1 MRSAQILQTTQTDQA
16 FLARIAADADREAAA
31 ILPLLLASRQE
42 SSARAGMPHRT
53 AMSHLL
59 GLVTVFTSPESG
71 LHGSRQLVDPM
82 IGCLERLEQ
91 LQGPDG
97 LFGGDNL
104 SSPPDS
110 AFTIN
115 DACLAVQL
123 LRAQGGESGIRTGA
137 GSRGAGSEGAGSEG
151 AGSKS
156 AAVLQE
162 IEARL
167 WQIIAKI
174 TPALVEGGVH
184 TPNHR
189 WELCA
194 ALAQIHSLD
203 PRPEIDRRIDEWLA
217 EGIDQLPDGMYS
229 ERSPLYASAVTNP
242 SLLIIADSSGRPE
255 LLDHVRKNLEA
266 FLPWFNPDGT
276 VESVFSRRQD
286 QWLDFGGAGFLL
298 PYRRLAIQ
306 DGRSDFAAAAG
317 WLAGF
322 PLLEPAKLLAQTKVQ
337 PGLAGVLTQGQEPV
351 PQEQNEQVQQGQKQR
366 GQVQM
371 PSVLQPARAALGSCA
386 TYRFRQGETAVTVFG
401 GGDHSASGVASGL
414 SNNPTFLRF
423 RHGNSVLSDVRL
435 TRNFFNLGPFR
446 SMGTVAE
453 GEDVRLHERVEAS
466 FYLPLP
472 AERRREDGI
481 YEQSHEGRFSAAMDF
496 AGRPAVQHWL
506 RTEVT
511 VAVNGHQAD
520 VDITFDGA
528 HTSFALELTF
538 RSGGVLEGVE
548 EVSEGVYQLVAS
560 MGRYSVGGDVIEFG
574 PGSAA
579 DPDTPPVYNAGENYT
594 YLRGTN
600 ASEGTKVYIT
610 GRTSGTRRLTL
621 RGTGA
626 TAGAAAVGP

>member
-1 MRSAQILQTTQTDQA
+1 MRSAQILQTGQTDQA
-16 FLARIAADADREAAA
+16 FLAKITSDADGEIAA
-31 ILPLLLASRQE
+31 ILPLLASRQE
-42 SSARAGMPHRT
+42 TAASAAMPHRS

-59 GLVTVFTSPESG
+59 GMVAVFTFPGSG
-71 LHGSRQLVDPM
+71 FYGSHELVGPL
-82 IGCLERLEQ
+82 IGCLDRLEQ

-115 DACLAVQL
+115 DACLALHL
-123 LRAQGGESGIRTGA
+123 LRAQSQAQAQDPSRVPEQAQGGGSGV
-137 GSRGAGSEGAGSEG
+137 GSVG
-151 AGSKS
+151 
-156 AAVLQE
+156 VLPE
-162 IEARL
+162 IEERL
-167 WQIIAKI
+167 WKIIAKI

-189 WELCA
+189 WELSA
-194 ALAQIHSLD
+194 ALAQIHRLN

-266 FLPWFNPDGT
+266 FLPWFNADGT

-286 QWLDFGGAGFLL
+286 QWLDFGAAGFLL
-298 PYRRLAIQ
+298 PYRRFAIQ
-306 DGRSDFAAAAG
+306 DGRRDLAAAAS

-322 PLLEPAKLLAQTKVQ
+322 PLLEPAKLLAQIMVL
-337 PGLAGVLTQGQEPV
+337 PGLAGVLPHGQE
-351 PQEQNEQVQQGQKQR
+351 EAQQPGQQR
-366 GQVQM
+366 M
-371 PSVLQPARAALGSCA
+371 PAALQPARAALESCQ
-386 TYRFRQGETAVTVFG
+386 TYRFRHEETAVTVFG
-401 GGDHSASGVASGL
+401 GGDHSPSGVASGL

-435 TRNFFNLGPFR
+435 ARNFFNLGPFR
-446 SMGTVAE
+446 SMETLAE
-453 GEDVRLHERVEAS
+453 GESVRLHEQVEAS

-472 AERRREDGI
+472 AERRRQDGI

-496 AGRPAVQHWL
+496 AGRPAVRHRL
-506 RTEVT
+506 GTEVT

-520 VDITFDGA
+520 VDIAFDGA
-528 HTSFALELTF
+528 DTSFALELTF
-538 RSGGVLEGVE
+538 RPGGVLEGVE
-548 EVSEGVYQLVAS
+548 EVSDGVYQLVSS
-560 MGRYSVGGDVIEFG
+560 MGRYSVGADTIEFG

-579 DPDTPPVYNAGENYT
+579 DPDTPPEYNPGENYT

-600 ASEGTKVYIT
+600 ATEGIKVYIT
-610 GRTSGTRRLTL
+610 GRTRGTRRLTL
-621 RGTGA
+621 RGTDA
-626 TAGAAAVGP
+626 TAGAAAAAP

>member
-1 MRSAQILQTTQTDQA
+1 MRSAHIPQTSQIDHA
-16 FLARIAADADREAAA
+16 FLAQITADADREIAAM
-31 ILPLLLASRQE
+31 LPMLASRQD
-42 SSARAGMPHRT
+42 AVKAAMPHRS

-59 GLVTVFTSPESG
+59 GLLAVFASPESG
-71 LHGSRQLVDPM
+71 FYGSRGLVDPM

-123 LRAQGGESGIRTGA
+123 LQAQ
-137 GSRGAGSEGAGSEG
+137 GAGSEGAGTE
-151 AGSKS
+151 AACRDA

-162 IEARL
+162 VEARL
-167 WQIIAKI
+167 WKVITKI
-174 TPALVEGGVH
+174 TPALVGGGVH

-255 LLDHVRKNLEA
+255 LLDPVRKNLEA

-306 DGRSDFAAAAG
+306 DGRSDFAAAAS

-322 PLLEPAKLLAQTKVQ
+322 RLLEPAKLLAQTKVL
-337 PGLAGVLTQGQEPV
+337 PGLAGLLPEGQEPV
-351 PQEQNEQVQQGQKQR
+351 DREQHQR
-366 GQVQM
+366 GQLRM
-371 PSVLQPARAALGSCA
+371 PSVLQPARAALESCG
-386 TYRFRQGETAVTVFG
+386 TYRFRHGETAVTVFG
-401 GGDHSASGVASGL
+401 GGDHSPSGVASGL

-435 TRNFFNLGPFR
+435 SRNFFNLGPFR
-446 SMGTVAE
+446 STETRGDDE
-453 GEDVRLHERVEAS
+453 SVRLREQVEAS

-472 AERRREDGI
+472 PERRRQDGI

-496 AGRPAVQHWL
+496 AGRSTVQHRL
-506 RTEVT
+506 GTEVT
-511 VAVNGHQAD
+511 VTAKGHEAD
-520 VDITFDGA
+520 VDISFDGA
-528 HTSFALELTF
+528 DTSFALELTF
-538 RSGGVLEGVE
+538 RPGGVLEGVE
-548 EVSEGVYQLVAS
+548 EVSDGVYQLVAS
-560 MGRYSVGGDVIEFG
+560 MGRYSVGAHAIEFG

-579 DPDTPPVYNAGENYT
+579 DPDTPPVYNPGENYT

-600 ASEGTKVYIT
+600 ATEGIKVYIT
-610 GRTSGTRRLTL
+610 GRTRGARRLTL
-621 RGTGA
+621 RGAGA
-626 TAGAAAVGP
+626 TAGTAAAAP

>member
-16 FLARIAADADREAAA
+16 FLAKITADADREIAA
-31 ILPLLLASRQE
+31 ILPMLASRE
-42 SSARAGMPHRT
+42 GTSARAAMPHRS
-53 AMSHLL
+53 AMGHLL

-71 LHGSRQLVDPM
+71 FHGSPELADPM

-123 LRAQGGESGIRTGA
+123 LQVHGQAQGRLPGPVPGG
-137 GSRGAGSEGAGSEG
+137 G
-151 AGSKS
+151 S

-167 WQIIAKI
+167 WKIIAKI

-194 ALAQIHSLD
+194 ALAQIHRLD
-203 PRPEIDRRIDEWLA
+203 PRPEIDLRIDEWLA

-242 SLLIIADSSGRPE
+242 SLLIIADASGRPE

-298 PYRRLAIQ
+298 PYRRMALQ
-306 DGRSDFAAAAG
+306 DGRSDFAAAAS
-317 WLAGF
+317 WLGGF
-322 PLLEPAKLLAQTKVQ
+322 PLLEPAKLLAQTRIL
-337 PGLAGVLTQGQEPV
+337 PGLAGVLPHGQE
-351 PQEQNEQVQQGQKQR
+351 EVQQEEQQQLR
-366 GQVQM
+366 M
-371 PSVLQPARAALGSCA
+371 PAELRPERATLESCR

-401 GGDHSASGVASGL
+401 GGDHSPSGVASGL

-435 TRNFFNLGPFR
+435 ARNFFSLGPFR
-446 SMGTVAE
+446 SMETLAE
-453 GEDVRLHERVEAS
+453 GEHIRLRELVEAS

-472 AERRREDGI
+472 AERRRADGI

-496 AGRPAVQHWL
+496 AGRPTVQHRL
-506 RTEVT
+506 GTEVT
-511 VAVNGHQAD
+511 VAAKGHQAD

-528 HTSFALELTF
+528 DTSFALELTF
-538 RSGGVLEGVE
+538 KPGGVLKGVE
-548 EVSEGVYQLVAS
+548 EVSEGVYQLVGS
-560 MGRYSVGGDVIEFG
+560 MGRYSVGSDTIEFG

-579 DPDTPPVYNAGENYT
+579 DPDTPPVYNPGENYT

-600 ASEGTKVYIT
+600 ATEGIKVYIT
-610 GRTSGTRRLTL
+610 GRTRGTRRLTL
-621 RGTGA
+621 RGTDA
-626 TAGAAAVGP
+626 TAGAAATAP

>member
-1 MRSAQILQTTQTDQA
+1 MRSAQILQTGQTDQA
-16 FLARIAADADREAAA
+16 FLAKITSDADGEIAA
-31 ILPLLLASRQE
+31 ILPLLASRQE
-42 SSARAGMPHRT
+42 TAASAAMPHRS

-59 GLVTVFTSPESG
+59 GMVAVFTFPGSG
-71 LHGSRQLVDPM
+71 FYGSHELVGPL
-82 IGCLERLEQ
+82 IGCLDRLEQ

-123 LRAQGGESGIRTGA
+123 LRAPSRAQEQAPLQAPGGGPAS
-137 GSRGAGSEGAGSEG
+137 
-151 AGSKS
+151 
-156 AAVLQE
+156 AVLPE
-162 IEARL
+162 IEERL
-167 WQIIAKI
+167 WKIIAKI

-189 WELCA
+189 WELSA
-194 ALAQIHSLD
+194 ALAQIHRLN

-242 SLLIIADSSGRPE
+242 SLLIIADSSDRPE

-286 QWLDFGGAGFLL
+286 QWLDFGAAGFLL
-298 PYRRLAIQ
+298 PYRRFAIQ
-306 DGRSDFAAAAG
+306 DGRRDFAAAAS

-322 PLLEPAKLLAQTKVQ
+322 PLLEPAKLLAQTMVL
-337 PGLAGVLTQGQEPV
+337 PGLAGVLPHGQE
-351 PQEQNEQVQQGQKQR
+351 EAQQPGQQR
-366 GQVQM
+366 M
-371 PSVLQPARAALGSCA
+371 PAALQPARAALESCR
-386 TYRFRQGETAVTVFG
+386 TYRFRHGETAVTVFG
-401 GGDHSASGVASGL
+401 GGDHSPSGVASGL

-435 TRNFFNLGPFR
+435 ARNFFNLGPFR
-446 SMGTVAE
+446 SMETLAE
-453 GEDVRLHERVEAS
+453 GESVRLHEQVEAS

-472 AERRREDGI
+472 AERRRQDGI

-496 AGRPAVQHWL
+496 AGRPAVRHRL
-506 RTEVT
+506 GTEVT

-520 VDITFDGA
+520 VDIAFDGA
-528 HTSFALELTF
+528 DTSFALELTF
-538 RSGGVLEGVE
+538 RPGGVLEGVE
-548 EVSEGVYQLVAS
+548 EVSDGVYQLVSS
-560 MGRYSVGGDVIEFG
+560 MGRYSVGADTIEFG

-579 DPDTPPVYNAGENYT
+579 DPDTPPEYNPGENYT

-600 ASEGTKVYIT
+600 ATEGIKVYIT
-610 GRTSGTRRLTL
+610 GRTRGTRRLTL
-621 RGTGA
+621 RGTDA
-626 TAGAAAVGP
+626 TAGAAAAAP

>member
-1 MRSAQILQTTQTDQA
+1 MRSAQILQTTQADQA
-16 FLARIAADADREAAA
+16 FLAKITADADHEAAA
-31 ILPLLLASRQE
+31 ILKMLGSRQE
-42 SSARAGMPHRT
+42 RAGAGMPHRS

-59 GLVTVFTSPESG
+59 GLVTVFTSPECG
-71 LHGSRQLVDPM
+71 FYGNRQLVDPM
-82 IGCLERLEQ
+82 MGCLERLEL

-123 LRAQGGESGIRTGA
+123 LRAQGGISG
-137 GSRGAGSEGAGSEG
+137 
-151 AGSKS
+151 
-156 AAVLQE
+156 AVLQE

-174 TPALVEGGVH
+174 TPALVQGGVH

-194 ALAQIHSLD
+194 ALAQIYSLD
-203 PRPEIDRRIDEWLA
+203 PQPEIDRRIDEWLA

-266 FLPWFNPDGT
+266 FLRWFNPDGT

-286 QWLDFGGAGFLL
+286 QWLDFGGVGFLL

-306 DGRSDFAAAAG
+306 DGRSDFAAAAR

-322 PLLEPAKLLAQTKVQ
+322 PLLEPAKLLAQIRVQ
-337 PGLAGVLTQGQEPV
+337 PGLAGVLPQGQEPV
-351 PQEQNEQVQQGQKQR
+351 RQEQKDQVQQEQQQA

-371 PSVLQPARAALGSCA
+371 PAALQPARAALESCG
-386 TYRFRQGETAVTVFG
+386 TFRFRHGETTVTVFG

-435 TRNFFNLGPFR
+435 ARNFFNLGPFR
-446 SMGTVAE
+446 SMETAAE
-453 GEDVRLHERVEAS
+453 GESVRLHERVEAS

-472 AERRREDGI
+472 AERRREDGM

-506 RTEVT
+506 GTEVT

-528 HTSFALELTF
+528 DTSFALELTF
-538 RSGGVLEGVE
+538 RPGGVLEGVE
-548 EVSEGVYQLVAS
+548 EVSEGAYQLVDS
-560 MGRYSVGGDVIEFG
+560 IGRYSVGGDVIEFG

-579 DPDTPPVYNAGENYT
+579 DPDTPPEYNPGENYT

-600 ASEGTKVYIT
+600 ATEGTKVYIT
-610 GRTSGTRRLTL
+610 GRTSGTRRLTV
-621 RGTGA
+621 RGAGPM
-626 TAGAAAVGP
+626 AGAAGSGP

>member
-1 MRSAQILQTTQTDQA
+1 MRSAHILQTSQIDHA
-16 FLARIAADADREAAA
+16 FLAQITADADREIAAM
-31 ILPLLLASRQE
+31 LPMLASRQD
-42 SSARAGMPHRT
+42 AAKAAMPHRS

-59 GLVTVFTSPESG
+59 GLTAVFCSPESAFYA
-71 LHGSRQLVDPM
+71 SRKLVDPM

-123 LRAQGGESGIRTGA
+123 LQAQGAA
-137 GSRGAGSEGAGSEG
+137 GRDA
-151 AGSKS
+151 

-162 IEARL
+162 VEARL
-167 WQIIAKI
+167 WKVITKI
-174 TPALVEGGVH
+174 TPALVGGGVH

-203 PRPEIDRRIDEWLA
+203 PRAEIDRRIDEWLA
-217 EGIDQLPDGMYS
+217 ESIDQLPDGMYS

-242 SLLIIADSSGRPE
+242 SLLIIADSSGRPD

-286 QWLDFGGAGFLL
+286 QWLDFGGVGFLL

-306 DGRSDFAAAAG
+306 DGRSDFAAAAS

-322 PLLEPAKLLAQTKVQ
+322 PLLEPAKLLAQTRVM
-337 PGLAGVLTQGQEPV
+337 PGLAGVLPEGKEPLPQGKEPV
-351 PQEQNEQVQQGQKQR
+351 DREQQRAGQLR
-366 GQVQM
+366 M
-371 PSVLQPARAALGSCA
+371 PSLLQPARAALESCG
-386 TYRFRQGETAVTVFG
+386 TYRFRHRETAVTVFG
-401 GGDHSASGVASGL
+401 GGDHSPSGVASGV

-423 RHGNSVLSDVRL
+423 RHGNSVLSDLRL
-435 TRNFFNLGPFR
+435 SRNFFNLGPFR
-446 SMGTVAE
+446 SMETRPE
-453 GEDVRLHERVEAS
+453 GDSVRLHEQVEAS

-472 AERRREDGI
+472 PERRREDGI
-481 YEQSHEGRFSAAMDF
+481 YEHSHEGRFSAAMDF
-496 AGRPAVQHWL
+496 AGRSTVQHRL

-511 VAVNGHQAD
+511 VTAKGHEAD
-520 VDITFDGA
+520 VDITFDGTD
-528 HTSFALELTF
+528 TSFALELTF

-548 EVSEGVYQLVAS
+548 EVSDGVYQLVAS
-560 MGRYSVGGDVIEFG
+560 TGRYSVGADAIEFG

-579 DPDTPPVYNAGENYT
+579 DPDTPPVYNPGETYT

-600 ASEGTKVYIT
+600 ATEGIKVYIT
-610 GRTSGTRRLTL
+610 GRTRGARMLRL
-621 RGTGA
+621 RGAVA
-626 TAGAAAVGP
+626 TAGTAAAAP

>member
-1 MRSAQILQTTQTDQA
+1 MRSAQILQTGQTDQA
-16 FLARIAADADREAAA
+16 FLAKITSDADGEIAA
-31 ILPLLLASRQE
+31 ILPLLASRQE
-42 SSARAGMPHRT
+42 TAASAAMPHRS

-59 GLVTVFTSPESG
+59 GMVAVFTFPGSG
-71 LHGSRQLVDPM
+71 FYGSHELVGPL
-82 IGCLERLEQ
+82 IGCLDRLEQ

-123 LRAQGGESGIRTGA
+123 LRAPSRAQEQAQAPSRAQEQAPGGGPAS
-137 GSRGAGSEGAGSEG
+137 
-151 AGSKS
+151 
-156 AAVLQE
+156 AVLPE
-162 IEARL
+162 IEERL
-167 WQIIAKI
+167 WKIIAKI

-189 WELCA
+189 WELSA
-194 ALAQIHSLD
+194 ALAQIHRLN

-266 FLPWFNPDGT
+266 FLPWFNADGT

-286 QWLDFGGAGFLL
+286 QWLDFGAAGFLL
-298 PYRRLAIQ
+298 PYRRFAIQ
-306 DGRSDFAAAAG
+306 DGRRDLAAAAS

-322 PLLEPAKLLAQTKVQ
+322 PLLEPAKLLAQIMVL
-337 PGLAGVLTQGQEPV
+337 PGLAGVLPHGQE
-351 PQEQNEQVQQGQKQR
+351 EAQQPGQQR
-366 GQVQM
+366 M
-371 PSVLQPARAALGSCA
+371 PAALQPARAALESCQ
-386 TYRFRQGETAVTVFG
+386 TYRFRHEETAVTVFG
-401 GGDHSASGVASGL
+401 GGDHSPSGVASGL

-435 TRNFFNLGPFR
+435 ARNFFNLGPFR
-446 SMGTVAE
+446 SMETLAE
-453 GEDVRLHERVEAS
+453 GESVRLHEQVEAS

-472 AERRREDGI
+472 AERRRQDGI

-496 AGRPAVQHWL
+496 AGRPAVRHRL
-506 RTEVT
+506 GTEVT

-520 VDITFDGA
+520 VDIAFDGA
-528 HTSFALELTF
+528 DTSFALELTF
-538 RSGGVLEGVE
+538 RPGGVLEGVE
-548 EVSEGVYQLVAS
+548 EVSDGVYQLVSS
-560 MGRYSVGGDVIEFG
+560 MGRYSVGADTIEFG

-579 DPDTPPVYNAGENYT
+579 DPDTPPEYNPGENYT

-600 ASEGTKVYIT
+600 ATEGIKVYIT
-610 GRTSGTRRLTL
+610 GRTRGTRRLTL
-621 RGTGA
+621 RGTDA
-626 TAGAAAVGP
+626 TAGAAAAAP

>member
-16 FLARIAADADREAAA
+16 FLAKITADADHETAG
-31 ILPLLLASRQE
+31 ILPLLASRQE
-42 SSARAGMPHRT
+42 SAATAGMPHRS

-59 GLVTVFTSPESG
+59 GLVTVFTWPESRFY
-71 LHGSRQLVDPM
+71 GSRQLVDPM
-82 IGCLERLEQ
+82 MGCLERLEL

-110 AFTIN
+110 AFTVN

-123 LRAQGGESGIRTGA
+123 LRAQG
-137 GSRGAGSEGAGSEG
+137 SE
-151 AGSKS
+151 S

-167 WQIIAKI
+167 WRIIAKI

-255 LLDHVRKNLEA
+255 LLDPVRKNLEA
-266 FLPWFNPDGT
+266 FLPWLNPDGT

-286 QWLDFGGAGFLL
+286 QWLDFGAAGFLL

-306 DGRSDFAAAAG
+306 DDRSDFAAAAR
-317 WLAGF
+317 WLSGF
-322 PLLEPAKLLAQTKVQ
+322 PLPEPAKLLAQTRVQ
-337 PGLAGVLTQGQEPV
+337 PGLAGVLPQGPEPAQQEHK
-351 PQEQNEQVQQGQKQR
+351 EQVQQEQQA

-371 PSVLQPARAALGSCA
+371 PSVLQPVRAALESCG

-435 TRNFFNLGPFR
+435 ARNFFNLGPFR
-446 SMGTVAE
+446 SMETVAE
-453 GEDVRLHERVEAS
+453 GERVRLHERVEAS

-496 AGRPAVQHWL
+496 AGRPTIRHWL
-506 RTEVT
+506 GTEVT

-528 HTSFALELTF
+528 DTSFALELTF
-538 RSGGVLEGVE
+538 RPGGVLEGVE
-548 EVSEGVYQLVAS
+548 EVSEGVYQLVDS
-560 MGRYSVGGDVIEFG
+560 MGRYSLGADVIEFG
-574 PGSAA
+574 PGSVA
-579 DPDTPPVYNAGENYT
+579 DPDTPPVYNPGENYT

-600 ASEGTKVYIT
+600 ATEGTKVYIT
-610 GRTSGTRRLTL
+610 GRTRGTRRLTL

-626 TAGAAAVGP
+626 TAGAAVAGP

>member
-1 MRSAQILQTTQTDQA
+1 
-16 FLARIAADADREAAA
+16 
-31 ILPLLLASRQE
+31 
-42 SSARAGMPHRT
+42 
-53 AMSHLL
+53 MSHLL
-59 GLVTVFTSPESG
+59 GLLAVFCTPESG
-71 LHGSRQLVDPM
+71 FYGSHELVDPM

-123 LRAQGGESGIRTGA
+123 LQARGIGSGA
-137 GSRGAGSEGAGSEG
+137 GSAAGSGSGSEA
-151 AGSKS
+151 AGRDA
-156 AAVLQE
+156 AAVLQDV
-162 IEARL
+162 EARL
-167 WQIIAKI
+167 WKIIANI

-194 ALAQIHSLD
+194 ALAQIHSLA
-203 PRPEIDRRIDEWLA
+203 PRPEIYRRIDEWLA

-229 ERSPLYASAVTNP
+229 ERSPLYAAAVTNP
-242 SLLIIADSSGRPE
+242 SLLIIADSAGRPE
-255 LLDHVRKNLEA
+255 LLDPVRKNLEA

-306 DGRSDFAAAAG
+306 DGRGDFAAAAS
-317 WLAGF
+317 WLGGF
-322 PLLEPAKLLAQTKVQ
+322 PLLEPAKLLAQTMVM
-337 PGLAGVLTQGQEPV
+337 PGLAGVLPQGQQPVPAGQEPADR
-351 PQEQNEQVQQGQKQR
+351 EQQQTRQVK
-366 GQVQM
+366 M
-371 PSVLQPARAALGSCA
+371 PTVLQPARAALESCG
-386 TYRFRQGETAVTVFG
+386 TYRFVHGETAVTVFG
-401 GGDHSASGVASGL
+401 GGDHSPSGVASGL

-423 RHGNSVLSDVRL
+423 RQGNSVLSNVRL
-435 TRNFFNLGPFR
+435 SRNFFNLGPFR
-446 SMGTVAE
+446 SMETRLEAE
-453 GEDVRLHERVEAS
+453 SVRLHEQVEAS

-472 AERRREDGI
+472 PERRRQDGI
-481 YEQSHEGRFSAAMDF
+481 YAQSHEGRFSAAMDF
-496 AGRPAVQHWL
+496 AARPTVQHRL
-506 RTEVT
+506 GTEVT
-511 VAVNGHQAD
+511 VTVKGHEAD

-528 HTSFALELTF
+528 DTSFALELTF

-548 EVSEGVYQLVAS
+548 EVSDGVYQLVAS
-560 MGRYSVGGDVIEFG
+560 TGRYSVGDDAIEFG

-579 DPDTPPVYNAGENYT
+579 NPDTPPVYNPGENYT

-600 ASEGTKVYIT
+600 ATEGIKVYIT
-610 GRTSGTRRLTL
+610 GRTRGARRLTL
-621 RGTGA
+621 RGAGA
-626 TAGAAAVGP
+626 TAGTAAAAP

>member
-1 MRSAQILQTTQTDQA
+1 MRNAQILQTSLSDQA
-16 FLARIAADADREAAA
+16 FLAKITSDADREIAAV
-31 ILPLLLASRQE
+31 LPLLASRQE
-42 SSARAGMPHRT
+42 TEASAAMPHRS

-59 GLVTVFTSPESG
+59 GLIAVFTSTESG
-71 LHGSRQLVDPM
+71 FYGSHELVDPM

-115 DACLAVQL
+115 DACLALQL
-123 LRAQGGESGIRTGA
+123 LQAQG
-137 GSRGAGSEGAGSEG
+137 RGAAG
-151 AGSKS
+151 
-156 AAVLQE
+156 AVLPE
-162 IEARL
+162 LEARL
-167 WQIIAKI
+167 WKIIATI

-286 QWLDFGGAGFLL
+286 QWQDFGAAGFLL

-306 DGRSDFAAAAG
+306 DSRSDFAAAAS

-322 PLLEPAKLLAQTKVQ
+322 PLLQPAKLLAQTVVL
-337 PGLAGVLTQGQEPV
+337 PGLAGVLPHGTAEAQRPG
-351 PQEQNEQVQQGQKQR
+351 QQG
-366 GQVQM
+366 M
-371 PSVLQPARAALGSCA
+371 PAALQPEQAALGSCG
-386 TYRFRQGETAVTVFG
+386 TYRFRHGETAVTVFG
-401 GGDHSASGVASGL
+401 GGDHSPSGVASGL

-423 RHGNSVLSDVRL
+423 RHGNSILSDVRL
-435 TRNFFNLGPFR
+435 ARNFFNLGPFR
-446 SMGTVAE
+446 SMETRAE
-453 GEDVRLHERVEAS
+453 GESVRLHEQVEAS

-472 AERRREDGI
+472 AERRRQDGI

-496 AGRPAVQHWL
+496 AGRPTVQHRL
-506 RTEVT
+506 GTEVT
-511 VAVNGHQAD
+511 VTVNGHQAD
-520 VDITFDGA
+520 VGITFDGA
-528 HTSFALELTF
+528 DTSFALELTF
-538 RSGGVLEGVE
+538 RPGGVLEGVE
-548 EVSEGVYQLVAS
+548 EVADGLYQLVGS
-560 MGRYSVGGDVIEFG
+560 KGRYSVGTDTIEFG

-579 DPDTPPVYNAGENYT
+579 DPDTPPEYNPGENYT

-600 ASEGTKVYIT
+600 ATEGIKVYIT
-610 GRTSGTRRLTL
+610 GRTRSTRRLTL

-626 TAGAAAVGP
+626 TAGAAAAAP

>member
-1 MRSAQILQTTQTDQA
+1 MRSAQILQTGQTDQA
-16 FLARIAADADREAAA
+16 FLAKIRSDADRQIAAN
-31 ILPLLLASRQE
+31 LPLLASRQE
-42 SSARAGMPHRT
+42 KAAKAAMPHRS

-59 GLVTVFTSPESG
+59 GMVAVFTSQ
-71 LHGSRQLVDPM
+71 GSAIYGSHELVDPM
-82 IGCLERLEQ
+82 IGCIERLEQ

-123 LRAQGGESGIRTGA
+123 LQARGEGSA
-137 GSRGAGSEGAGSEG
+137 G
-151 AGSKS
+151 
-156 AAVLQE
+156 AVLPE
-162 IEARL
+162 LEARL
-167 WQIIAKI
+167 RKIIAKI

-242 SLLIIADSSGRPE
+242 SLLVIADSSGRPE

-286 QWLDFGGAGFLL
+286 QWQDFGAAGFLL
-298 PYRRLAIQ
+298 PYRRFAIQ
-306 DGRSDFAAAAG
+306 DGRSDFAAAAS
-317 WLAGF
+317 WLAEF
-322 PLLEPAKLLAQTKVQ
+322 PLLEPAKLLAETMVL
-337 PGLAGVLTQGQEPV
+337 PGLAGVLPHGTEEAQRPG
-351 PQEQNEQVQQGQKQR
+351 QQG
-366 GQVQM
+366 M
-371 PSVLQPARAALGSCA
+371 PAALQPERAALETCG
-386 TYRFRQGETAVTVFG
+386 TYRFRHGETAVTVFG
-401 GGDHSASGVASGL
+401 GGDHSPSGVASGL

-435 TRNFFNLGPFR
+435 SRNFFSLGPFR
-446 SMGTVAE
+446 SKETLAE
-453 GEDVRLHERVEAS
+453 GESVRLHEQVEAS

-472 AERRREDGI
+472 AERRRQDGI

-496 AGRPAVQHWL
+496 AGRPTVQHWL
-506 RTEVT
+506 GTGVT
-511 VAVNGHQAD
+511 VTVNGHQAD
-520 VDITFDGA
+520 VGIAFDGA
-528 HTSFALELTF
+528 DTSFALELTF
-538 RSGGVLEGVE
+538 RPGGVLEGVE
-548 EVSEGVYQLVAS
+548 EVADGVYQLVGS
-560 MGRYSVGGDVIEFG
+560 TGRYSVGGDTIEFG
-574 PGSAA
+574 PGSPA
-579 DPDTPPVYNAGENYT
+579 DPDTPPEYNPGENYT

-600 ASEGTKVYIT
+600 ATEGIKVYIT
-610 GRTSGTRRLTL
+610 GRTRDTRRLTL
-621 RGTGA
+621 RGTGVTAGVAA
-626 TAGAAAVGP
+626 TAP

>member
-1 MRSAQILQTTQTDQA
+1 M
-16 FLARIAADADREAAA
+16 
-31 ILPLLLASRQE
+31 
-42 SSARAGMPHRT
+42 G
-53 AMSHLL
+53 HLL

-71 LHGSRQLVDPM
+71 FHGSPELADPM

-123 LRAQGGESGIRTGA
+123 LQVHGQAQGRLPGPVPGG
-137 GSRGAGSEGAGSEG
+137 G
-151 AGSKS
+151 S

-167 WQIIAKI
+167 WKIIAKI

-194 ALAQIHSLD
+194 ALAQIHRLD
-203 PRPEIDRRIDEWLA
+203 PRPEIDLRIDEWLA

-242 SLLIIADSSGRPE
+242 SLLIIADASGRPE
-255 LLDHVRKNLEA
+255 LLDHLRKNLEA

-298 PYRRLAIQ
+298 PYRRMALQ
-306 DGRSDFAAAAG
+306 DGRSDFAAAAS
-317 WLAGF
+317 WLGGF
-322 PLLEPAKLLAQTKVQ
+322 PLLEPAKLLAQTRIL
-337 PGLAGVLTQGQEPV
+337 PGLAGVLPHGQE
-351 PQEQNEQVQQGQKQR
+351 EVQQEEQQQLR
-366 GQVQM
+366 M
-371 PSVLQPARAALGSCA
+371 PAELRPGRATLESCR

-401 GGDHSASGVASGL
+401 GGDHSPSGVASGL

-435 TRNFFNLGPFR
+435 ARNFFSLGPFR
-446 SMGTVAE
+446 SMETLAE
-453 GEDVRLHERVEAS
+453 GENVRLRELVEAS

-472 AERRREDGI
+472 AERRRADGI

-496 AGRPAVQHWL
+496 AGRPTVQHRL
-506 RTEVT
+506 GTEVT
-511 VAVNGHQAD
+511 VAAKGHQAD

-528 HTSFALELTF
+528 DTSFALELTF
-538 RSGGVLEGVE
+538 RPGGVLKGVE
-548 EVSEGVYQLVAS
+548 EVSEGVYQLVGS
-560 MGRYSVGGDVIEFG
+560 MGRYSVGSDTIEFG

-579 DPDTPPVYNAGENYT
+579 DPDTPPVYNPGENYT

-600 ASEGTKVYIT
+600 ATEGIKVYIT
-610 GRTSGTRRLTL
+610 GRTRGTRRLTL
-621 RGTGA
+621 RGTDA
-626 TAGAAAVGP
+626 TAGAAATAP

>member
-16 FLARIAADADREAAA
+16 FLAKITGDADHETAG
-31 ILPLLLASRQE
+31 ILPLLASRQE
-42 SSARAGMPHRT
+42 RAATAGMPHRS

-59 GLVTVFTSPESG
+59 GLVTVFTWPESRFY
-71 LHGSRQLVDPM
+71 GSRQLVGPM
-82 IGCLERLEQ
+82 MGCLERLEL

-110 AFTIN
+110 AFTVN

-123 LRAQGGESGIRTGA
+123 LRAQG
-137 GSRGAGSEGAGSEG
+137 SE
-151 AGSKS
+151 S

-167 WQIIAKI
+167 WRIIAKI

-194 ALAQIHSLD
+194 ALAQIHGLD

-255 LLDHVRKNLEA
+255 LLDPVRKNLEA
-266 FLPWFNPDGT
+266 FLPWLNPDGT

-286 QWLDFGGAGFLL
+286 QWLDFGAAGFLL

-306 DGRSDFAAAAG
+306 DDRSDFAAVAR
-317 WLAGF
+317 WLSGF
-322 PLLEPAKLLAQTKVQ
+322 PLLEPAKLLAQTRAQ
-337 PGLAGVLTQGQEPV
+337 PGLAGVLPQGQERV
-351 PQEQNEQVQQGQKQR
+351 PQEHKEQVQQEQQA

-371 PSVLQPARAALGSCA
+371 PSVLQPVRAALESCG

-435 TRNFFNLGPFR
+435 ARNFFNLGPFR
-446 SMGTVAE
+446 SMETVAE
-453 GEDVRLHERVEAS
+453 GERVRLHERVEAS

-496 AGRPAVQHWL
+496 AGRPTIRHWL
-506 RTEVT
+506 GTEVT

-528 HTSFALELTF
+528 DTSFALELTF
-538 RSGGVLEGVE
+538 RPGGVLEGVE
-548 EVSEGVYQLVAS
+548 EVSEGVYQLVDS
-560 MGRYSVGGDVIEFG
+560 MGRYSVGADVIEFG

-579 DPDTPPVYNAGENYT
+579 DPDTPPVYNPGENYT

-600 ASEGTKVYIT
+600 ATEGTKVYIT
-610 GRTSGTRRLTL
+610 GRTRGTRRLTL

-626 TAGAAAVGP
+626 TAGAAAAGP

>member
-1 MRSAQILQTTQTDQA
+1 MRSAQILQTGQTDQA
-16 FLARIAADADREAAA
+16 FLAKITSDADGEIAA
-31 ILPLLLASRQE
+31 ILPLLASRQE
-42 SSARAGMPHRT
+42 TAASAAMPHRS

-59 GLVTVFTSPESG
+59 GMVAVFTFPGSG
-71 LHGSRQLVDPM
+71 FYGSHELVGPL
-82 IGCLERLEQ
+82 IGCLDRLEQ

-123 LRAQGGESGIRTGA
+123 LRAQSQAQAQDPSRVPEQAQGGGSGV
-137 GSRGAGSEGAGSEG
+137 GSVG
-151 AGSKS
+151 
-156 AAVLQE
+156 VLPE
-162 IEARL
+162 IEERL
-167 WQIIAKI
+167 WKIIAKI

-189 WELCA
+189 WELSA
-194 ALAQIHSLD
+194 ALAQIHRLN

-266 FLPWFNPDGT
+266 FLPWFNADGT

-286 QWLDFGGAGFLL
+286 QWLDFGAAGFLL
-298 PYRRLAIQ
+298 PYRRFAIQ
-306 DGRSDFAAAAG
+306 DGRRDLAAAAS

-322 PLLEPAKLLAQTKVQ
+322 PLLEPAKLLAQIMVL
-337 PGLAGVLTQGQEPV
+337 PGLAGVLPHGQE
-351 PQEQNEQVQQGQKQR
+351 EAQQPGQQR
-366 GQVQM
+366 M
-371 PSVLQPARAALGSCA
+371 PAALQPARAALESCQ
-386 TYRFRQGETAVTVFG
+386 TYRFRHEETAVTVFG
-401 GGDHSASGVASGL
+401 GGDHSPSGVASGL

-435 TRNFFNLGPFR
+435 ARNFFNLGPFR
-446 SMGTVAE
+446 SMETLAE
-453 GEDVRLHERVEAS
+453 GESVRLHEQVEAS

-472 AERRREDGI
+472 AERRRQDGI

-496 AGRPAVQHWL
+496 AGRPAVRHRL
-506 RTEVT
+506 GTEVT

-520 VDITFDGA
+520 VDIAFDGA
-528 HTSFALELTF
+528 DTSFALELTF
-538 RSGGVLEGVE
+538 RPGGVLEGVE
-548 EVSEGVYQLVAS
+548 EVSDGVYQLVSS
-560 MGRYSVGGDVIEFG
+560 MGRYSVGADTIEFG

-579 DPDTPPVYNAGENYT
+579 DPDTPPEYNPGENYT

-600 ASEGTKVYIT
+600 ATEGIKVYIT
-610 GRTSGTRRLTL
+610 GRTRGTRRLTL
-621 RGTGA
+621 RGTDA
-626 TAGAAAVGP
+626 TAGAAAAAP

>member
-1 MRSAQILQTTQTDQA
+1 MRSAQILQTSQTDQA
-16 FLARIAADADREAAA
+16 FLAKITSDADSEVAGILALLSSQQETAA
-31 ILPLLLASRQE
+31 
-42 SSARAGMPHRT
+42 SAAMPHRS

-59 GLVTVFTSPESG
+59 GMIAVFTFQGSG
-71 LHGSRQLVDPM
+71 FYGSQELVDPM

-123 LRAQGGESGIRTGA
+123 LQAQGRGSA
-137 GSRGAGSEGAGSEG
+137 G
-151 AGSKS
+151 
-156 AAVLQE
+156 AVLPE
-162 IEARL
+162 LEARL
-167 WQIIAKI
+167 WKIIAKI
-174 TPALVEGGVH
+174 TPALVVGGVH

-229 ERSPLYASAVTNP
+229 ERSALYASAVTNP

-286 QWLDFGGAGFLL
+286 QWKDFGAAGFLL
-298 PYRRLAIQ
+298 PYRRFAIQ
-306 DGRSDFAAAAG
+306 DGRRDFAAAAS

-322 PLLEPAKLLAQTKVQ
+322 PLLEPAKLLAQTMVL
-337 PGLAGVLTQGQEPV
+337 PGLAGVLPHGTEEAQHPG
-351 PQEQNEQVQQGQKQR
+351 QQG
-366 GQVQM
+366 M
-371 PSVLQPARAALGSCA
+371 PAALLPEQAALGSCG

-401 GGDHSASGVASGL
+401 GGDHSPSGVASGL

-435 TRNFFNLGPFR
+435 ARNFFNLGPFR
-446 SMGTVAE
+446 SMETRAE
-453 GEDVRLHERVEAS
+453 GESVRLYEQVEAS

-472 AERRREDGI
+472 AERRRQDGI

-496 AGRPAVQHWL
+496 AGRPTVQHRL
-506 RTEVT
+506 GTEVT
-511 VAVNGHQAD
+511 VTANGHQAD
-520 VDITFDGA
+520 VGITFDGA
-528 HTSFALELTF
+528 DTSFALELTF
-538 RSGGVLEGVE
+538 LPGGVLEGVE
-548 EVSEGVYQLVAS
+548 EVSDGLYQLVGS
-560 MGRYSVGGDVIEFG
+560 EGRYSVGADTIEFG

-579 DPDTPPVYNAGENYT
+579 DPDTPPEYNPGENYT

-600 ASEGTKVYIT
+600 ATEGIKVYIT
-610 GRTSGTRRLTL
+610 GRTRGTTRLTL

-626 TAGAAAVGP
+626 TAGAAATAP

>member
-16 FLARIAADADREAAA
+16 FLAKITADADREIAA
-31 ILPLLLASRQE
+31 ILPMLASRE
-42 SSARAGMPHRT
+42 GTSARAAMPHRS
-53 AMSHLL
+53 AMGHLL

-71 LHGSRQLVDPM
+71 FHGSPELADPM

-123 LRAQGGESGIRTGA
+123 LQVHGQAQGRLPGPVPGG
-137 GSRGAGSEGAGSEG
+137 G
-151 AGSKS
+151 S

-167 WQIIAKI
+167 WKIIAKI

-194 ALAQIHSLD
+194 ALAQIHRLD
-203 PRPEIDRRIDEWLA
+203 PRPEIDLRIDEWLA

-242 SLLIIADSSGRPE
+242 SLLIIADASGRPE
-255 LLDHVRKNLEA
+255 LLDHLRKNLEA

-276 VESVFSRRQD
+276 VESLFSRRQD

-298 PYRRLAIQ
+298 PYRRMALQ
-306 DGRSDFAAAAG
+306 DGRSDFAAAAS
-317 WLAGF
+317 WLGGF
-322 PLLEPAKLLAQTKVQ
+322 PLLEPAKLLAQTRIL
-337 PGLAGVLTQGQEPV
+337 PGLAGVLPHGQE
-351 PQEQNEQVQQGQKQR
+351 EVQQEEQQQLR
-366 GQVQM
+366 M
-371 PSVLQPARAALGSCA
+371 PAELRPERATLESCR

-401 GGDHSASGVASGL
+401 GGDHSPSGVASGL

-435 TRNFFNLGPFR
+435 ARNFFSLGPFR
-446 SMGTVAE
+446 GMETLAE
-453 GEDVRLHERVEAS
+453 GEHIRLRELVEAS

-472 AERRREDGI
+472 AERRRADGI

-496 AGRPAVQHWL
+496 AGRPTVQHRL
-506 RTEVT
+506 GTEVT
-511 VAVNGHQAD
+511 VAAKGNQAD

-528 HTSFALELTF
+528 DTSFALELTF
-538 RSGGVLEGVE
+538 KPGGVLKGVE
-548 EVSEGVYQLVAS
+548 EVSEGVYQLVGS
-560 MGRYSVGGDVIEFG
+560 MGRYSVGSDTIEFG

-579 DPDTPPVYNAGENYT
+579 DPDTPPVYNPGENYT

-600 ASEGTKVYIT
+600 ATEGIKVYIT
-610 GRTSGTRRLTL
+610 GRTRGTRRLTL
-621 RGTGA
+621 RGTDA
-626 TAGAAAVGP
+626 TAGAAATAP